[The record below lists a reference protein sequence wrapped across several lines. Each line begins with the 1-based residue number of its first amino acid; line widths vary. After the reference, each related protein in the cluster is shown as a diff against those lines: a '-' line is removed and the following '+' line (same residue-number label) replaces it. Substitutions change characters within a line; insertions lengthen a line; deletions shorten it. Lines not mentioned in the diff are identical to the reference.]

1 MTRSWDERFANAG
14 ESKGHSNESLKINTR
29 AIDAYAESGVHI

>member
-1 MTRSWDERFANAG
+1 MARSWEERFANAG

-29 AIDAYAESGVHI
+29 PIDEYAEGGVHI